1 VWGATCAPPSL
12 KGRATWPFPAKD
24 KEKKKK
30 KKKMNNKAH
39 CALFSEEKAIWPFL
53 FFFGEAVPLL
63 LIFLLWIF
71 IENP

>member
-30 KKKMNNKAH
+30 KNEQQG
-39 CALFSEEKAIWPFL
+39 ALRLVFRRKGHLAFSI
-53 FFFGEAVPLL
+53 FFGEAVPLL